1 MKKYLLFV
9 AKEILPPFILKFLLN
24 FKKKLNKANF
34 SISPKNQ
41 KLDLYYDKEMAKILD
56 TWGERNAWI
65 DVQHIFS
72 DKKGKI
78 LDIACGTGKVLEILD
93 KNCDLDMYGCDISSF
108 LIDIAKKKISEKKLK
123 VCDATNLPYESNS
136 FDYCYSIGSL
146 EHFTESGILSFLES
160 SSRVTKIKGYHMIP
174 VSRSEEDH
182 GWINNYQSYF
192 NNSVEWWSAICK
204 KASLKYKFI
213 DSTWEDE
220 ISIGKWLVVEKI
232 KI

>member
-1 MKKYLLFV
+1 MK
-9 AKEILPPFILKFLLN
+9 
-24 FKKKLNKANF
+24 
-34 SISPKNQ
+34 
-41 KLDLYYDKEMAKILD
+41 
-56 TWGERNAWI
+56 
-65 DVQHIFS
+65 
-72 DKKGKI
+72 
-78 LDIACGTGKVLEILD
+78 
-93 KNCDLDMYGCDISSF
+93 
-108 LIDIAKKKISEKKLK
+108 KKLK
-123 VCDATNLPYESNS
+123 VCDAINLPYESNS